1 MSTTQASVR
10 IQAPAGAWETL
21 GVDRARG
28 VVPENIQLTSTDQG
42 PDTASFDLRRD
53 PGVPWPDLGAL
64 SPVEVRIGG
73 VLVWDGFVS
82 QTPTRDGAE
91 DVVSV
96 QARGWQYY
104 LDEDVFRYGYVQADM
119 TQWQDVR
126 SIGGVDEVRY
136 GPGTDLSHY
145 QSTWQV
151 STGDAPSI
159 TWPGTLTAPG
169 GGNEGAIALDFGP
182 AGVKKI
188 AVRWDHNGDGNG
200 FLSCS
205 GAVDNYPSNKGE
217 SADEYF
223 STGLGVAA
231 QANVLTIFTFT
242 DQMRYVVLSYGRS
255 AAFAF
260 GGDVWI
266 KFHSIVGVPVSSWMD
281 GSGNPTVNCG
291 QIVTDIINRGA
302 PLVSADKSLV
312 SSSSFVPP
320 SFAFPEAR
328 TPREWINGVNA
339 FHDWQTGV
347 AVGKRPMFRPRPTLP
362 RYQIGGWGGAEFSDA
377 SAGDASEI
385 YDRCIVEGQDVA
397 GQALS
402 WPVATP
408 ASGYLTA
415 ACDASVANPDFTTS
429 FDDNTSPWY
438 EDMDSTTFSR
448 DTGTYVTSP
457 ASLKVEV
464 LQEQLGHMVSALT
477 DITAPTGG
485 WMRGKTYIVSVSL
498 KGGGGDVRLAFGILN
513 RTTGFPVA
521 SRMVVAPGS
530 GFAAV
535 YLAFQP
541 GLDEVGA
548 DLSIRLTLP
557 SVADTGVLDYWVDQ
571 VRFFEL
577 HPTVNSRWLRRRTK
591 SLQVSNPIN
600 QTTAQRIGE
609 TFLAG
614 HQQTP
619 LKGDVSAAYGGIRDM
634 DSRAVHPSLL
644 LLEAGGVLQLSDRVD
659 PDTGA
664 VGRLGQIASVSYD
677 HSNETAQI
685 SLDNQRNRIESFL
698 ERLAVVTGAAL
709 QR

>member
-104 LDEDVFRYGYVQADM
+104 LDEDTYTHTYVDADLTGWQDM
-119 TQWQDVR
+119 RSWPTTDLGIFNAQWQ
-126 SIGGVDEVRY
+126 VDA
-136 GPGTDLSHY
+136 GTVP
-145 QSTWQV
+145 Q
-151 STGDAPSI
+151 I
-159 TWPGTLTAPG
+159 TWPASSGAAPSGWDNLG
-169 GGNEGAIALDFGP
+169 GVYKDFG
-182 AGVKKI
+182 GYVKSLRI
-188 AVRWDHNGDGNG
+188 VWDGTGDGNG
-200 FLSCS
+200 FLAYFANRTPVGVGAMGGGGIYFDDS
-205 GAVDNYPSNKGE
+205 GQFAVGSVTPFTGKVSTITFLRPMRFVRLCYYRNASFTFPADIWMRFTSITAIGTNTKGDIWYGDG
-217 SADEYF
+217 STYASTLKASDVVADAVA
-223 STGLGVAA
+223 TAAPQVAA
-231 QANVLTIFTFT
+231 DRSLIQPSSFVIPSFTFT
-242 DQMRYVVLSYGRS
+242 EG
-255 AAFAF
+255 
-260 GGDVWI
+260 
-266 KFHSIVGVPVSSWMD
+266 
-281 GSGNPTVNCG
+281 
-291 QIVTDIINRGA
+291 
-302 PLVSADKSLV
+302 
-312 SSSSFVPP
+312 
-320 SFAFPEAR
+320 R
-328 TPREWINGVNA
+328 TPREVIQGVNA
-339 FHDWQTGV
+339 FHDWQIGV

-362 RYQIGGWGGAEFSDA
+362 RYQIGGWGGAEYSDA

-385 YDRCIVEGQDVA
+385 YDRCVVQGQDTAGRQLQVDAAPASAAYYGSTAVA
-397 GQALS
+397 STATALNPS
-402 WPVATP
+402 FTTNTSDWENDATGTSTLSRDTSVSHSGP
-408 ASGYLTA
+408 ASGKWDFPGPSSGWEQWIRAHLNCPGGWTQGLYYYLTVWVKGSGPGLGPA
-415 ACDASVANPDFTTS
+415 LGIWDASRGVEVVRHGYPLDGTNWTQCVIPFATS
-429 FDDNTSPWY
+429 CATGATDLHMFAGAQVGGAFSLWFDD
-438 EDMDSTTFSR
+438 
-448 DTGTYVTSP
+448 
-457 ASLKVEV
+457 
-464 LQEQLGHMVSALT
+464 LT
-477 DITAPTGG
+477 ITQARPTA
-485 WMRGKTYIVSVSL
+485 T
-498 KGGGGDVRLAFGILN
+498 
-513 RTTGFPVA
+513 
-521 SRMVVAPGS
+521 
-530 GFAAV
+530 
-535 YLAFQP
+535 
-541 GLDEVGA
+541 
-548 DLSIRLTLP
+548 
-557 SVADTGVLDYWVDQ
+557 
-571 VRFFEL
+571 
-577 HPTVNSRWLRRRTK
+577 SRWGRRRTK
-591 SLQVSNPIN
+591 LLQVSNPIN
-600 QTTAQRIGE
+600 EVTAQRIGE

-644 LLEAGGVLQLSDRVD
+644 LLETGGVLQLSDRVD